1 MISCTI
7 FRTLSADCQHFE
19 AVHHWHE
26 WRLVF
31 LQTIDKF
38 LGLLFSEIS
47 YLLYQ
52 RWCHIFAEILAD
64 TVVNLRQILI
74 IVLFS
79 HYKNDI
85 KSPVAAVV
93 PVQWPYDKLSF
104 AWDRTLL
111 ANHHER
117 SHH

>member
-7 FRTLSADCQHFE
+7 SAHFQLI
-19 AVHHWHE
+19 VSILKLYIHWHE

-74 IVLFS
+74 IVLLAI
-79 HYKNDI
+79 I
-85 KSPVAAVV
+85 K
-93 PVQWPYDKLSF
+93 
-104 AWDRTLL
+104 
-111 ANHHER
+111 
-117 SHH
+117 